1 MIHLSYNSDSRN
13 DGLSMKEN
21 ILGQHLLFNCS
32 LLIECINR
40 VKGVEIMAQPI
51 VALNNISFQYP
62 NNETNALSNVSLKIN
77 QGEWI
82 AIIGPNGS
90 GKSTLAKI
98 INGLLVPYE
107 GEVKIN
113 GQQLNEET
121 VWDARR
127 AVGMV
132 FQNPDNQFVGATVE
146 DDIAFGLENNGIP
159 REEMITRIEDAL
171 KQVRITEFKEHEPAR
186 LSGGQKQ
193 RVALASVIALRPDVV
208 ILDEAT
214 AMLDP
219 LGRKEVIAAIRD
231 LKEKFNLTVISITHD
246 IDEASYADRIFV
258 MNQGQMV
265 KHDTPANIFS
275 IGNELV
281 GMGLDVP
288 FAQKLKQALIQRG
301 VELPEEYLNEEE
313 LFEWLTKSYLI
324 K

>member
-1 MIHLSYNSDSRN
+1 MS
-13 DGLSMKEN
+13 
-21 ILGQHLLFNCS
+21 
-32 LLIECINR
+32 
-40 VKGVEIMAQPI
+40 QPI

-62 NNETNALSNVSLKIN
+62 NNETDALQDVSLEISK
-77 QGEWI
+77 GEWI

-107 GEVKIN
+107 GQVHIN
-113 GQQLNEET
+113 GELLNEET
-121 VWDARR
+121 VWEARR

-159 REEMITRIEDAL
+159 REEMLLRIEDAL
-171 KQVRITEFKEHEPAR
+171 AQVRISNFREHEPAR

-219 LGRKEVIAAIRD
+219 LGRREVIAAIRE
-231 LKEKFNLTVISITHD
+231 LKKEFNLTVISITHD

-258 MNQGQMV
+258 MNQGKIMNR
-265 KHDTPANIFS
+265 DTPANIFAL
-275 IGNELV
+275 GDDLV
-281 GMGLDVP
+281 TMGLDVP
-288 FAQKLKQALIQRG
+288 FAQKLKQALLERG
-301 VELPEEYLNEEE
+301 VDMPETYLNEEA
-313 LFEWLTKSYLI
+313 LFEWLIKSYLI

>member
-1 MIHLSYNSDSRN
+1 MS
-13 DGLSMKEN
+13 
-21 ILGQHLLFNCS
+21 
-32 LLIECINR
+32 
-40 VKGVEIMAQPI
+40 QPI
-51 VALNNISFQYP
+51 IALNNISFQYP
-62 NNETNALSNVSLKIN
+62 NNETDALQDVSLEIKK
-77 QGEWI
+77 GEWI

-107 GEVKIN
+107 GQVHIN
-113 GQQLNEET
+113 GELLNEET

-159 REEMITRIEDAL
+159 REEMLTRIEDAL
-171 KQVRITEFKEHEPAR
+171 EQVRISNFREHEPAR

-219 LGRKEVIAAIRD
+219 LGRREVIAAIRE
-231 LKEKFNLTVISITHD
+231 LKKEFNLTVISITHD

-258 MNQGQMV
+258 MNQGKIMNR
-265 KHDTPANIFS
+265 DTPANIFAL
-275 IGNELV
+275 GDDLV
-281 GMGLDVP
+281 TMGLDVP

-301 VELPEEYLNEEE
+301 VELPDTYLNEEA
-313 LFEWLTKSYLI
+313 LFEWLIKSYLI

>member
-1 MIHLSYNSDSRN
+1 M
-13 DGLSMKEN
+13 DGMS
-21 ILGQHLLFNCS
+21 
-32 LLIECINR
+32 
-40 VKGVEIMAQPI
+40 QPI
-51 VALNNISFQYP
+51 IALNNISFQYP
-62 NNETNALSNVSLKIN
+62 NNETDALQDVSLEIKK
-77 QGEWI
+77 GEWI

-107 GEVKIN
+107 GQVHIN
-113 GQQLNEET
+113 GELLNEET

-159 REEMITRIEDAL
+159 REEMLTRIEDAL
-171 KQVRITEFKEHEPAR
+171 EQVRISNFREHEPAR

-219 LGRKEVIAAIRD
+219 LGRREVIAAIRE
-231 LKEKFNLTVISITHD
+231 LKKEFNLTVISITHD

-258 MNQGQMV
+258 MNQGKIMNR
-265 KHDTPANIFS
+265 DTPANIFAL
-275 IGNELV
+275 GDDLV
-281 GMGLDVP
+281 TMGLDVP

-301 VELPEEYLNEEE
+301 VELPDTYLNEEA
-313 LFEWLTKSYLI
+313 LFEWLIKSYLI

>member
-1 MIHLSYNSDSRN
+1 MS
-13 DGLSMKEN
+13 
-21 ILGQHLLFNCS
+21 
-32 LLIECINR
+32 
-40 VKGVEIMAQPI
+40 QPI
-51 VALNNISFQYP
+51 IELNNISFQYP
-62 NNETNALSNVSLKIN
+62 NNETDALQDVSLEIN
-77 QGEWI
+77 KGEWI

-107 GEVKIN
+107 GQVHIN
-113 GQQLNEET
+113 GQLLNEET
-121 VWDARR
+121 VWEARR

-159 REEMITRIEDAL
+159 REEMVTRINDAL
-171 KQVRITEFKEHEPAR
+171 EKVRIENFREHEPAR

-219 LGRKEVIAAIRD
+219 LGRREVIAAIRE
-231 LKEKFNLTVISITHD
+231 LKKEFDLTVISITHD
-246 IDEASYADRIFV
+246 IDEASYADRIIV
-258 MNQGQMV
+258 MNQGEIV
-265 KHDTPANIFS
+265 KRDTPETIFAL
-275 IGNELV
+275 GEELV
-281 GMGLDVP
+281 AMGLDVP
-288 FAQKLKQALIQRG
+288 FAQKLKEALLQRG
-301 VELPEEYLNEEE
+301 VDVPESYLNEEA
-313 LFEWLTKSYLI
+313 LFEWLIKSYLI

>member
-1 MIHLSYNSDSRN
+1 MS
-13 DGLSMKEN
+13 
-21 ILGQHLLFNCS
+21 
-32 LLIECINR
+32 
-40 VKGVEIMAQPI
+40 QPI

-62 NNETNALSNVSLKIN
+62 NNETDALQDVSLEISK
-77 QGEWI
+77 GEWI

-107 GEVKIN
+107 GQVHIN
-113 GQQLNEET
+113 GELLNEET
-121 VWDARR
+121 VWEARR

-159 REEMITRIEDAL
+159 REEMLLRIEDAL
-171 KQVRITEFKEHEPAR
+171 EQVRISNFREHEPAR

-219 LGRKEVIAAIRD
+219 LGRREVIAAIRE
-231 LKEKFNLTVISITHD
+231 LKKEFNLTVISITHD

-258 MNQGQMV
+258 MNQGKIMNR
-265 KHDTPANIFS
+265 DTPANIFAL
-275 IGNELV
+275 GDDLV
-281 GMGLDVP
+281 TMGLDVP
-288 FAQKLKQALIQRG
+288 FAQKLKQALLERG
-301 VELPEEYLNEEE
+301 VDMPETYLNEEA
-313 LFEWLTKSYLI
+313 LFEWLIKSYLI

>member
-1 MIHLSYNSDSRN
+1 MS
-13 DGLSMKEN
+13 
-21 ILGQHLLFNCS
+21 
-32 LLIECINR
+32 
-40 VKGVEIMAQPI
+40 QPI
-51 VALNNISFQYP
+51 VELNNISFQYP
-62 NNETNALSNVSLKIN
+62 NNETDALKKISLEIN
-77 QGEWI
+77 KGEWI

-107 GEVKIN
+107 GQVHIN
-113 GQQLNEET
+113 GELLNEET

-146 DDIAFGLENNGIP
+146 DDIAFGLENNGIE
-159 REEMITRIEDAL
+159 RGEMITRIEDAL
-171 KQVRITEFKEHEPAR
+171 NQVRIAHFREHEPAR

-219 LGRKEVIAAIRD
+219 LGRKEVIAAIRE

-258 MNQGQMV
+258 MNQGEITNY
-265 KHDTPANIFS
+265 DTPANIFAL
-275 IGNELV
+275 GDDLV
-281 GMGLDVP
+281 SMGLDVP
-288 FAQKLKQALIQRG
+288 FAQKLKQALTQRG
-301 VELPEEYLNEEE
+301 VELPENYLSEEA
-313 LFEWLTKSYLI
+313 LFEWLIKSYLI

>member
-1 MIHLSYNSDSRN
+1 MT
-13 DGLSMKEN
+13 
-21 ILGQHLLFNCS
+21 
-32 LLIECINR
+32 
-40 VKGVEIMAQPI
+40 QPI
-51 VALNNISFQYP
+51 VVLNNISFQYP
-62 NNETNALSNVSLKIN
+62 NNEVDALQDVSLEIN
-77 QGEWI
+77 KGEWI

-98 INGLLVPYE
+98 INGLLVPYQGNVHIK
-107 GEVKIN
+107 GEL
-113 GQQLNEET
+113 LNEET

-159 REEMITRIEDAL
+159 REEMLVRIENAL
-171 KQVRITEFKEHEPAR
+171 QQVRISEFRNHEPAR

-193 RVALASVIALRPDVV
+193 RVALASIIALRPDVV

-219 LGRKEVIAAIRD
+219 LGRREVVASIRELKKE
-231 LKEKFNLTVISITHD
+231 FNLTVISITHD

-258 MNQGQMV
+258 MNQGKIMNR
-265 KHDTPANIFS
+265 DTPANIFAL
-275 IGNELV
+275 GDDLV
-281 GMGLDVP
+281 AMGLDVP
-288 FAQKLKQALIQRG
+288 FAQKLKQALMEQG
-301 VELPEEYLNEEE
+301 VDMPETYLDEEA
-313 LFEWLTKSYLI
+313 LLEWLIKSYLI

>member
-1 MIHLSYNSDSRN
+1 MS
-13 DGLSMKEN
+13 
-21 ILGQHLLFNCS
+21 
-32 LLIECINR
+32 
-40 VKGVEIMAQPI
+40 QPI
-51 VALNNISFQYP
+51 IALNNISFQYP
-62 NNETNALSNVSLKIN
+62 NNETDALQGVSLEIKK
-77 QGEWI
+77 GEWI

-107 GEVKIN
+107 GQVHIN
-113 GQQLNEET
+113 GELLNEET

-159 REEMITRIEDAL
+159 REEMLTRIEDAL
-171 KQVRITEFKEHEPAR
+171 EQVRISNFREHEPAR

-219 LGRKEVIAAIRD
+219 LGRREVIAAIRE
-231 LKEKFNLTVISITHD
+231 LKKEFNLTVISITHD

-258 MNQGQMV
+258 MNQGKIMNR
-265 KHDTPANIFS
+265 DTPANIFAL
-275 IGNELV
+275 GDDLV
-281 GMGLDVP
+281 TMGLDVP

-301 VELPEEYLNEEE
+301 VELPDTYLNEEA
-313 LFEWLTKSYLI
+313 LFEWLIKSYLI

>member
-1 MIHLSYNSDSRN
+1 MS
-13 DGLSMKEN
+13 
-21 ILGQHLLFNCS
+21 
-32 LLIECINR
+32 
-40 VKGVEIMAQPI
+40 QPI
-51 VALNNISFQYP
+51 IGLNNISFQYP
-62 NNETNALSNVSLKIN
+62 NNETDALQDVSLEIN
-77 QGEWI
+77 KGEWI

-107 GEVKIN
+107 GQVHIN
-113 GQQLNEET
+113 GELLNEET

-159 REEMITRIEDAL
+159 REEMVTRIEDAL
-171 KQVRITEFKEHEPAR
+171 AQVRISNFREHEPAR

-219 LGRKEVIAAIRD
+219 LGRREVIAAIRE
-231 LKEKFNLTVISITHD
+231 LKKEFNLTVISITHD
-246 IDEASYADRIFV
+246 IDEASFADRIFV
-258 MNQGQMV
+258 MNEGKIMNR
-265 KHDTPANIFS
+265 DTPANIFAL
-275 IGNELV
+275 GDDLV
-281 GMGLDVP
+281 NMGLDVP
-288 FAQKLKQALIQRG
+288 FAQKLKEALIQRG
-301 VELPEEYLNEEE
+301 VNMPETYLNEEA
-313 LFEWLTKSYLI
+313 LFEWLIKSYLI

>member
-1 MIHLSYNSDSRN
+1 MS
-13 DGLSMKEN
+13 
-21 ILGQHLLFNCS
+21 
-32 LLIECINR
+32 
-40 VKGVEIMAQPI
+40 QPI
-51 VALNNISFQYP
+51 IELNNISFQYP
-62 NNETNALSNVSLKIN
+62 NNETDALQDVSLEIN
-77 QGEWI
+77 KGEWI

-107 GEVKIN
+107 GQVHIN
-113 GQQLNEET
+113 GQLLNEET
-121 VWDARR
+121 VWEARR

-159 REEMITRIEDAL
+159 REEMVTRINDAL
-171 KQVRITEFKEHEPAR
+171 EKVRIENFREHEPAR

-219 LGRKEVIAAIRD
+219 LGRREVIAAIRE
-231 LKEKFNLTVISITHD
+231 LKKEFDLTVISITHD
-246 IDEASYADRIFV
+246 IDEASYADRIIV
-258 MNQGQMV
+258 MNRGEIV
-265 KHDTPANIFS
+265 KRDTPETIFAL
-275 IGNELV
+275 GEELV
-281 GMGLDVP
+281 AMGLDVP
-288 FAQKLKQALIQRG
+288 FAQKLKEALLQRG
-301 VELPEEYLNEEE
+301 VDVPESYLNEEA
-313 LFEWLTKSYLI
+313 LFEWLIKSYLI